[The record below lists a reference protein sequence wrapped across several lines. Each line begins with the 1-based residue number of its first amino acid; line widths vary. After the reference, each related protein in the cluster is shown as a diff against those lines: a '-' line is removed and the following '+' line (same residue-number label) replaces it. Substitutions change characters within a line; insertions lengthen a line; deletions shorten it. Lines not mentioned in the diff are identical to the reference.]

1 MRLTSTRAASVLAA
15 ASGLVLLA
23 GCGSAGNGYS
33 STPAATTPAATTPA
47 ATTPAATTPAA
58 TAPATAGAGH
68 SPSLSASSD
77 GSLMFDATSLTTT
90 AGRVTIAFTNMA
102 PENHNL
108 TVASSSGT
116 VLGATPTF
124 SGGTKTLSLDLK
136 AGTYTFYCSVAGHE
150 TGGMKG
156 TLTVTS

>member
-47 ATTPAATTPAA
+47 AT
-58 TAPATAGAGH
+58 APATAGAGH
-68 SPSLSASSD
+68 SLSLSASSD

-136 AGTYTFYCSVAGHE
+136 AGTYTFYCSVPGHE